1 VSQLERSLSSRRF
14 EMREC
19 VGCGAAVDQTFR
31 FCPWCAA
38 PQRRKLV
45 ELFAGARRIDGDA
58 ARGLR
63 VSRYL
68 DDGHVRFS
76 VWDGECAEA
85 VVSIEDAD
93 LPRLRRLLA
102 PPARPRA
109 HPRARSLLDRAAERV
124 GFRG

>member
-1 VSQLERSLSSRRF
+1 V
-14 EMREC
+14 REC
-19 VGCGAAVDQTFR
+19 VECGAAVEQAFR

-58 ARGLR
+58 ARDLR

-85 VVSIEDAD
+85 VVSIEEDELD
-93 LPRLRRLLA
+93 RLRRLLA
-102 PPARPRA
+102 PRPPR
-109 HPRARSLLDRAAERV
+109 PRARSLLDRVGQRV
-124 GFRG
+124 LSLPR

>member
-1 VSQLERSLSSRRF
+1 V
-14 EMREC
+14 REC
-19 VGCGAAVDQTFR
+19 VGCGAELEQAFR

-45 ELFAGARRIDGDA
+45 ELFAGATRIDGA
-58 ARGLR
+58 GARGLR

-76 VWDGECAEA
+76 VWDGERAEA
-85 VVSIEDAD
+85 VVSIEDVE

-102 PPARPRA
+102 PAPAA
-109 HPRARSLLDRAAERV
+109 PRARSLLDRAAERIGLRV
-124 GFRG
+124 